1 MIGNFADRLLEAIE
15 RAGSPVCVGIDPVC
29 ERLPSDF
36 DKVPDPV
43 RAIEQF
49 SRVVIEIVAGIVPA
63 VKVQI
68 AYFERYGSEGVAA
81 YERIVADALSAG
93 LIVIGDVKRGDI
105 GSTVR
110 AYAAGHLERENS
122 PDAITVNGYFGADG
136 LAPFI
141 ESVRRTGKGIFIIVR
156 TSNPSA
162 VEVQDFTDS
171 QGKRFYEH
179 LAEQV
184 ASIGNGEG
192 LIGEKGYSCIGAV
205 VGATYPAEV
214 QQLRRVMPRQ
224 IFLLPGYGAQGASAR
239 DCLGG
244 FRSDKT
250 GAIVSASRSVIYA
263 YQQERF
269 ATLHWKDAIAQAA
282 RDLADD
288 IRQTLDSE
296 M

>member
-1 MIGNFADRLLEAIE
+1 MTGNFADRLLGAIE

-49 SRVVIEIVAGIVPA
+49 SRVVLEIVAGIVPA

-68 AYFERYGSEGVAA
+68 AYFERYGSKGVAA

-93 LIVIGDVKRGDI
+93 LIVVGDVKRGDI

-141 ESVRRTGKGIFIIVR
+141 ESARRTGKGLFVIVR

-162 VEVQDFTDS
+162 AEVQDFTDR
-171 QGKRFYEH
+171 QGKRFYEY

-184 ASIGNGEG
+184 ASIGDGEG

-244 FRSDKT
+244 FMPDKT

-269 ATLHWKDAIAQAA
+269 ATTHWKDAIAQAA

>member
-1 MIGNFADRLLEAIE
+1 MTGNFADRLLGAIE

-43 RAIEQF
+43 RAIEHF
-49 SRVVIEIVAGIVPA
+49 SRVVLEIVAGIVPA

-141 ESVRRTGKGIFIIVR
+141 ESARRTGKGIFIIVR

-162 VEVQDFTDS
+162 VEVQDFTDR

-214 QQLRRVMPRQ
+214 QQLRKVMARQ

-244 FRSDKT
+244 FRPDKT

-269 ATLHWKDAIAQAA
+269 ATAYWKDAIAQAA